1 MDNERAEYL
10 VQRYSDT
17 ILRIGYT
24 WLGNLDDAKDIC
36 QIALIHLLEDG
47 RLFPDTK
54 QERAWVIRVAI
65 NACKNWKRSA
75 WFRHRAGLDA
85 ALALSVE
92 APEPEDDMLLGL
104 IQQLPLKY
112 RQVIYMRYYEE
123 YEVKE
128 IAGLLNQSPA
138 LVSTHLARAKAKL
151 KTMLGGNDIE
161 ASVSERT

>member
-1 MDNERAEYL
+1 MDKEYAEYL
-10 VQRYSDT
+10 VRQYSDA
-17 ILRIGYT
+17 ILRVGYT

-36 QIALIHLLEDG
+36 QITLIHLLEDG
-47 RLFPDTK
+47 RLFPDAE
-54 QERAWVIRVAI
+54 QERAWVIRVTV

-85 ALALSVE
+85 ALSLSVE
-92 APEPEDDMLLGL
+92 APEPQDDTLLGL

-123 YEVKE
+123 YEVRE
-128 IAGLLNQSPA
+128 IAELLNQSPA

-151 KTMLGGNDIE
+151 KKLLGGYNIE
-161 ASVSERT
+161 ASVSE